1 MAKRQGLDDIIRDA
15 INAVKDGALT
25 TGKRPKRKQKISN
38 FLPRINDDIKT
49 DPLRNLP
56 RPPRKNMPFKNPD
69 RETPPRRRPYRGS
82 RPPFEPDPSPRS
94 PRPPRGGEKR
104 IGPRLPKRPSRGPRQ
119 TKDDTNR
126 TLPKR
131 RLQESRIPKKKRN
144 Y

>member
-15 INAVKDGALT
+15 INAVKDGAVT

-38 FLPRINDDIKT
+38 FLPRINDDITT
-49 DPLRNLP
+49 DPLGSI
-56 RPPRKNMPFKNPD
+56 
-69 RETPPRRRPYRGS
+69 RRPS
-82 RPPFEPDPSPRS
+82 RR
-94 PRPPRGGEKR
+94 PRGGEKT
-104 IGPRLPKRPSRGPRQ
+104 ILPKRPSRGPRQ

-131 RLQESRIPKKKRN
+131 RLRESRIPKKKRN